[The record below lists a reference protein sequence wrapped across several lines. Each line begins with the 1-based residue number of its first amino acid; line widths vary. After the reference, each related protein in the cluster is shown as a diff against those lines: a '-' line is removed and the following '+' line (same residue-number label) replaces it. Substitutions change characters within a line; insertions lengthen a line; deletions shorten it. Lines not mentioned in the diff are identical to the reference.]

1 MKLSQS
7 SLALLEDTLKKAI
20 GKYTCGC
27 EQTIVTDIHLQP
39 NQNSGE
45 LSIFDDEDE
54 ELANTS
60 IEEWMTYEGDDFYEN
75 VERILSSLLCN
86 MKNEGKFDKLTILK
100 PFSFVLVDDDRETI
114 AELLLMDDDTLLVN
128 EELANTSIE
137 EWMTYEGDDFYENVE
152 RILSSLLCNMKNEG
166 KFDKLT
172 ILKPFSFVL
181 VDDDRETIAEL
192 LLMDDDTL
200 LVNEELLKGL
210 DEELDSFLKELL
222 EK

>member
-1 MKLSQS
+1 MRLQTDCRYRHS
-7 SLALLEDTLKKAI
+7 SATKSEFGRTVYL
-20 GKYTCGC
+20 
-27 EQTIVTDIHLQP
+27 
-39 NQNSGE
+39 
-45 LSIFDDEDE
+45 DDEDK

-60 IEEWMTYEGDDFYEN
+60 IEEWMAYEGN
-75 VERILSSLLCN
+75 
-86 MKNEGKFDKLTILK
+86 G
-100 PFSFVLVDDDRETI
+100 
-114 AELLLMDDDTLLVN
+114 
-128 EELANTSIE
+128 
-137 EWMTYEGDDFYENVE
+137 FYENVE

>member
-100 PFSFVLVDDDRETI
+100 PFSFVL
-114 AELLLMDDDTLLVN
+114 AELLLMD
-128 EELANTSIE
+128 
-137 EWMTYEGDDFYENVE
+137 G
-152 RILSSLLCNMKNEG
+152 
-166 KFDKLT
+166 
-172 ILKPFSFVL
+172 
-181 VDDDRETIAEL
+181 
-192 LLMDDDTL
+192 DTL